1 MTAPEALAV
10 VRDER
15 ARLKI
20 DDEMTVSGTQRALV
34 PVLADRTH
42 PGVPEH
48 RVAWVVTLSNEWGF
62 AEVHVDDATGR
73 VLHVSRSA

>member
-15 ARLKI
+15 TRLGI
-20 DDEMTVSGTQRALV
+20 DDEMRVASTQRALV
-34 PVLADRTH
+34 PHSSDRTRSG
-42 PGVPEH
+42 PVEH

-62 AEVHVDDATGR
+62 AEVNVDDATGR
-73 VLHVSRSA
+73 VLHVSRST